1 MGILFIVSEL
11 LLIISFILKKK
22 TEKKL
27 DITNF
32 LCLSIVLLFCYNTF
46 ICYVLTFFVIPCK
59 LWILATINIIISLIL
74 IFFIIKKKQI
84 QKYSFDKIDIIYI
97 LLLLII
103 IFTICYMNF
112 GFPFDICYI
121 SADASHHYLTS
132 MRFAEQETLMQN
144 AEPDAVYG
152 TMSTR
157 KPASYV
163 NSGLLMKC
171 FCKNLEP
178 VSCYYVFAGF
188 GILTLI
194 LIGVTIYT
202 ALKKYSR
209 KKEHTFWAF
218 LVALICSLGYPL
230 NSLLFGFEYLTMGLL
245 ILVAIIDL
253 VHYYENDILK
263 FKYVLLI
270 FGLLNFGLF
279 CSYYMFVPFVYP
291 ALWIYFC
298 IKNYYNTHK
307 ILTKELIILLVVALL
322 IPFLLGYIY
331 HLEPSIYTIIIIKVS
346 DIESFTNYASMI
358 INSGIAVDGFIY
370 INLYSNMLLLISLPI
385 YFFIK
390 KAKDKKLKNESFL
403 GLLLIFLIIFI
414 EILLIGNAFSKVSIY
429 YLSKNYFALWI
440 ILAFINYKALID
452 LYENGSKYLS
462 RLFIYAYILLL
473 IVSTIFS
480 KVNIIESTYN
490 PDENILSVMEIFGA
504 NKTLLKYATSD
515 YNQEELEIISY
526 AKQNLDFNS
535 KIEIVSDHR
544 TYFWSY
550 VLLRYTDND
559 EMFEERIYSGQDLL
573 GEKWSKLDEKIKNNK
588 LDYVI
593 YFNKSKKYASLKD
606 ILFENSEIIYQNES
620 GGILKYNK

>member
-97 LLLLII
+97 LLLFII

-152 TMSTR
+152 TMNIR

-194 LIGVTIYT
+194 LIGVTLYT

-331 HLEPSIYTIIIIKVS
+331 HLEPSIYTIIIRKVS

-370 INLYSNMLLLISLPI
+370 INLYSNMLLLIPLPI

-390 KAKDKKLKNESFL
+390 KAKDKKLKNESFF

-414 EILLIGNAFSKVSIY
+414 EILLIGNAFGKVSIY

-559 EMFEERIYSGQDLL
+559 EMFKERIYGGQDLL
-573 GEKWSKLDEKIKNNK
+573 GKKWNNLDEKIKNDK

-593 YFNKSKKYASLKD
+593 YFNKSKKYATLKD